1 MEGKGIIDKKSP
13 PIQDFLVYNYNYMEL
28 QLIIIT

>member
-13 PIQDFLVYNYNYMEL
+13 PIQDLVYNYNYMEL
-28 QLIIIT
+28 QLL